1 MPGSSS
7 GLVPWALMVHSWTGL
22 HRTTDTMSKDT
33 SDPAIFM
40 PLLREL
46 VTAYQAF
53 EAYAIPHI
61 KQQGLTPAQF
71 DVIATLGNTEGMT
84 FKQLGER
91 TLLYKTTLTS
101 VVDRLEA
108 MGYVRRVPCPDDRRS
123 TIAQLTPDGVALF
136 NEVFPRHR
144 EHLAKRFGRLSE
156 TEISE
161 GIRFL
166 QRMRHAFSD

>member
-1 MPGSSS
+1 
-7 GLVPWALMVHSWTGL
+7 
-22 HRTTDTMSKDT
+22 MSKDT
-33 SDPAIFM
+33 ADPSVFM

-53 EAYAIPHI
+53 EGYAMPHI

-84 FKQLGER
+84 FKRLGQR

-101 VVDRLEA
+101 VVDRLED
-108 MGYVRRVPCPDDRRS
+108 MGYVQRLPCPDDRRS
-123 TIAQLTPDGVALF
+123 TIARLTDAGTALF
-136 NEVFPRHR
+136 NQVFPKHR
-144 EHLAKRFGRLSE
+144 DHLAKRFGRLSE
-156 TEISE
+156 EDIES

-166 QRMRHAFSD
+166 RRMRDAFGD